1 MGYEE
6 ERLALQKKY
15 FGVVPQDKLD
25 ELAKK
30 YNRDLYMSNANPQPG
45 DMCES
50 QYQGKWY
57 QATVVKLLNGGKKIK
72 ISFRK
77 FKYQPIV
84 DISAVRFTVRL
95 WCQ

>member
-57 QATVVKLLNGGKKIK
+57 KAKVVELLNGGTKIK
-72 ISFRK
+72 VSFLE

-84 DISAVRFTVRL
+84 GISDVRFRVRL
-95 WCQ
+95 CE